1 MMLPHAAALLIV
13 LPLVWVPQLFAA
25 AYEWSSHAGE
35 AGFRVEIPEGWRIW
49 ESRRRNGV
57 IVQFRRGNARIEVRS
72 MAAKEGFNTQQ
83 VLNQKSARLSADYP
97 MVKYLGERPSR
108 HAAELTLNM
117 WEIHS
122 KGKKY
127 LEESA
132 IYLAPEGPVVVS
144 CFIRHE
150 EVEKYRTECE
160 NAYYSLN
167 LGAGEPKEKSATS
180 DLAKELQ
187 NLHFLHVPN
196 NLPVIEPETVLEG
209 TVPSKSKPQIQYD
222 ENYILPAEEYR

>member
-1 MMLPHAAALLIV
+1 M
-13 LPLVWVPQLFAA
+13 
-25 AYEWSSHAGE
+25 YEWSSHAGE
-35 AGFRVEIPEGWRIW
+35 AGFRVEIPDNWRTW
-49 ESRRRNGV
+49 ESRKRNGV
-57 IVQFRRGNARIEVRS
+57 VVQFRRSNARIEVRS
-72 MAAKEGFNTQQ
+72 MAAKEGFSTQQ

-97 MVKYLGERPSR
+97 MVKYLGERASR
-108 HAAELTLNM
+108 HTAELTLNM

-122 KGKKY
+122 KGQKY

-144 CFIRHE
+144 CFIPRE

-160 NAYYSLN
+160 NAYYSLS
-167 LGAGEPKEKSATS
+167 LGTGEIKTTKVKS

-187 NLHFLHVPN
+187 NLYFLHVPG
-196 NLPVIEPETVLEG
+196 NLPLIEPASILG
-209 TVPSKSKPQIQYD
+209 GQAPSTTKPPVQYD